1 MKLRLVKKTDE
12 AKGTKSFF
20 WEPEKKINY
29 LPGQYFYFTLPKMT
43 REDPKGNTR
52 HFTLS
57 SSPTEGNLIRHTTR
71 IRESGYKKSLDD
83 LKIGSEILGEGPNGT
98 FILDENE
105 KGPHVLLAGGIG
117 ITPFRS
123 FIKYNIDKG
132 LKDIRIHL
140 IYSNSIPEEIAF
152 RKELED
158 WDKENEN
165 INMSMTISK
174 PEESKEKW
182 SGLTGRI
189 DEKMITRLTSHFS
202 SPTYWLC
209 GPPAMVD
216 TLEKV
221 LGLLKITSDKV
232 RSEKFDGY

>member
-1 MKLRLVKKTDE
+1 MRKNRAFQKIITSELMKLRLVKKTDE

-98 FILDENE
+98 F
-105 KGPHVLLAGGIG
+105 K
-117 ITPFRS
+117 R
-123 FIKYNIDKG
+123 
-132 LKDIRIHL
+132 
-140 IYSNSIPEEIAF
+140 
-152 RKELED
+152 
-158 WDKENEN
+158 
-165 INMSMTISK
+165 
-174 PEESKEKW
+174 
-182 SGLTGRI
+182 
-189 DEKMITRLTSHFS
+189 
-202 SPTYWLC
+202 
-209 GPPAMVD
+209 GPPD
-216 TLEKV
+216 R
-221 LGLLKITSDKV
+221 
-232 RSEKFDGY
+232 RSN